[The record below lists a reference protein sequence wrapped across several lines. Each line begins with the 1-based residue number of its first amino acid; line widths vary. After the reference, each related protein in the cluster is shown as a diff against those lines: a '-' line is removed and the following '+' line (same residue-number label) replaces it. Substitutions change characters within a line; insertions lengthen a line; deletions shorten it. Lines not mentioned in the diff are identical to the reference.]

1 MERKKIIPGWYIWDQ
16 WNTALI
22 MRARRA
28 GYTST
33 QQFILRIVGDVIC
46 GKIIIEKEDKDD

>member
-33 QQFILRIVGDVIC
+33 QQFILRIIEDVIC
-46 GKIIIEKEDKDD
+46 GKIRMEKEDKDD